1 VKRFAVSVP
10 ATSANL
16 GPGFD
21 SVGIAL
27 ELRIRAEVTVL
38 EAGATP
44 QWSFTGSEAPTHGGL
59 RDEMMRA
66 MRTLFAAVGAAP
78 PPLAIVVD
86 NPIPLGRGLG
96 GSAAGAALGL
106 AIAAQIREPAP
117 DIAELTRTVTVLE
130 GHPDNGVPAI
140 VGGVVIAVAEDEDVI
155 YARFAPPPNVRAYVV
170 VPDFSMPT
178 REARAILPDAYPRR
192 DAVYNVGHAA
202 LLGAAFASGN
212 VGLLRVAMRD
222 RLHQPFRASFVPG
235 LNEMLA
241 LDEPGLIGVALSGAG
256 PSVLALAERGSAAGE
271 RVQAVF
277 ARHGV
282 TSRVLD
288 LTPAEHGVV
297 REG

>member
-1 VKRFAVSVP
+1 MKRFAVSVP

-27 ELRIRAEVTVL
+27 ELRIRADVTVL
-38 EAGATP
+38 DAGDVS
-44 QWSFTGSEAPTHGGL
+44 QWTFGGSEAPTHNGL
-59 RDEMMRA
+59 RDEMLRA

-78 PPLAIVVD
+78 PPLAIVID

-106 AIAAQIREPAP
+106 AIAA
-117 DIAELTRTVTVLE
+117 ELRDPSPHVDELIRTVTVLE

-140 VGGVVIAVAEDEDVI
+140 VGGVVIAVAEDEDVV
-155 YARFAPPPNVRAYVV
+155 YARFAPPPNLHAQIV

-178 REARAILPDAYPRR
+178 RQARAILPDAYARR

-212 VGLLRVAMRD
+212 AALLRTAMRD

-235 LNEMLA
+235 LNDMLG
-241 LDEPGLIGVALSGAG
+241 LNVPGMIGIALSGAG
-256 PSVLALAERGSAAGE
+256 PSVLTLVESGSNAGE
-271 RVQAVF
+271 AVRDVF

-282 TSRVLD
+282 SSRVLE
-288 LTPAEHGVV
+288 LEPAIAGIV

>member
-21 SVGIAL
+21 SVGMAL
-27 ELRIRAEVTVL
+27 DLRIRADVTVL
-38 EAGATP
+38 DAGAAWE
-44 QWSFTGSEAPTHGGL
+44 WSFTGAEAPTHNGL

-78 PPLAIVVD
+78 PPLAVVVD

-106 AIAAQIREPAP
+106 AIAAELRDPAP
-117 DIAELTRTVTVLE
+117 DVAELTRTISVLE

-155 YARFAPPPNVRAYVV
+155 YARFAPPPQLRAFVV
-170 VPDFSMPT
+170 VPEFSMPT
-178 REARAILPDAYPRR
+178 REARKILPDAYPRR

-212 VGLLRVAMRD
+212 VGLLRTAMRD
-222 RLHQPFRASFVPG
+222 RMHQPFRASFVPG
-235 LNEMLA
+235 LDEMLA
-241 LDEPGLIGVALSGAG
+241 LETPGLIGVALSGAG
-256 PSVLALAERGSAAGE
+256 PSVLALAASGSAAGE
-271 RVQAVF
+271 SVQAVF
-277 ARHGV
+277 SRHGV
-282 TSRVLD
+282 RSRVLD
-288 LTPAEHGVV
+288 LTPAERGIV

>member
-1 VKRFAVSVP
+1 MKRFAVSVP

-27 ELRIRAEVTVL
+27 ELRIRADVTVL
-38 EAGATP
+38 AAGEAA
-44 QWSFTGSEAPTHGGL
+44 QWSFTGSETPTHNGL

-106 AIAAQIREPAP
+106 AIAAEVRDPAP
-117 DIAELTRTVTVLE
+117 DVAELTRIISVLE

-140 VGGVVIAVAEDEDVI
+140 VGGVVVAVTDDEDVV
-155 YARFAPPPNVRAYVV
+155 YARFAPPRNVRAQVV

-178 REARAILPDAYPRR
+178 REARAILPDAYARR

-212 VGLLRVAMRD
+212 AGLLRTAMRD

-241 LDEPGLIGVALSGAG
+241 LDVPGLIGIALSGAG
-256 PSVLALAERGSAAGE
+256 PSVLALAEAGSDAGE
-271 RVQAVF
+271 SVRAVF
-277 ARHGV
+277 AKHGV
-282 TSRVLD
+282 SARVLD
-288 LTPAEHGVV
+288 LQPAERGIV

>member
-1 VKRFAVSVP
+1 VKQFSVSVP

-27 ELRIRAEVTVL
+27 DLRIRADVTVL
-38 EAGATP
+38 EAGSAP

-66 MRTLFAAVGAAP
+66 MRTLFAAIGAAP

-106 AIAAQIREPAP
+106 AIAAEVRDPAP
-117 DIAELTRTVTVLE
+117 DVAELTRTVTVLE

-140 VGGVVIAVAEDEDVI
+140 VGGVVIAVAEDEDVV
-155 YARFAPPPNVRAYVV
+155 YARFAPPPNVRAYIV

-241 LDEPGLIGVALSGAG
+241 LDVPGLIGVALSGAG
-256 PSVLALAERGSAAGE
+256 PSVLALGEPGSFAGE
-271 RVQAVF
+271 RVREVF

-282 TSRVLD
+282 TARVLHPP
-288 LTPAEHGVV
+288 PAERGIV

>member
-1 VKRFAVSVP
+1 MKRFAVSVP

-21 SVGIAL
+21 SIGLAL
-27 ELRIRAEVTVL
+27 DLRIRADVGVL
-38 EAGATP
+38 AAGAASRWT
-44 QWSFTGSEAPTHGGL
+44 FTGAEAPTHNGL

-66 MRTLFAAVGAAP
+66 MRTLFAAIGAAP
-78 PPLAIVVD
+78 PPLEIVVD

-106 AIAAQIREPAP
+106 AIGAALRDPVP
-117 DIAELTRTVTVLE
+117 DTGELTRTISVLE

-140 VGGVVIAVAEDEDVI
+140 VGGVVVAVAEDEDVI
-155 YARFAPPPNVRAYVV
+155 YARFAPPANLRAFVV

-192 DAVYNVGHAA
+192 DAVYNVAHAA
-202 LLGAAFASGN
+202 LLGAAFAAGEI
-212 VGLLRVAMRD
+212 GLLRTAMRD

-241 LDEPGLIGVALSGAG
+241 LDAPGLAGVALSGAG
-256 PSVLALAERGSAAGE
+256 PSVLALAEPGSPAGE
-271 RVQAVF
+271 RIAAIF

-282 TSRVLD
+282 ASRVFD
-288 LTPAEHGVV
+288 LALA
-297 REG
+297 REGILTEG

>member
-1 VKRFAVSVP
+1 MREFAVSVP

-21 SVGIAL
+21 SIGLAL
-27 ELRIRAEVTVL
+27 DLRIRAQVRVL
-38 EAGATP
+38 DAGEPAHWT
-44 QWSFTGSEAPTHGGL
+44 FTGSEAPTHSGL

-66 MRTLFAAVGAAP
+66 MRTLFASTGTP
-78 PPLAIVVD
+78 PPALDIVVD

-106 AIAAQIREPAP
+106 AIAAELRDPRP
-117 DIAELTRTVTVLE
+117 DIAELTRTISVLE

-140 VGGVVIAVAEDEDVI
+140 VGGVVVAVAEDEDVI
-155 YARFAPPPNVRAYVV
+155 YARFEPPAGVRAYVV

-212 VGLLRVAMRD
+212 LALLRTAMRD

-235 LNEMLA
+235 LLEMIALA
-241 LDEPGLIGVALSGAG
+241 VPGLHGVALSGAG
-256 PSVLALAERGSAAGE
+256 PSVIALAEPESDAGE
-271 RVQAVF
+271 RVRAIF

-282 TSRVLD
+282 DARVLD
-288 LTPAEHGVV
+288 LALAPHGIV

>member
-21 SVGIAL
+21 TIGLAL
-27 ELRIRAEVTVL
+27 DLRIRAGVEVL
-38 EAGATP
+38 ASGGTP
-44 QWSFTGSEAPTHGGL
+44 AWTFTGPEAPTHGGL
-59 RDEMMRA
+59 RDEMLRA
-66 MRTLFAAVGAAP
+66 MRTLFASVGQTP
-78 PPLAIVVD
+78 PPLAIAVD

-106 AIAAQIREPAP
+106 AIAAALRDPEPSLE
-117 DIAELTRTVTVLE
+117 ELARTVTVLE

-140 VGGVVIAVAEDEDVI
+140 VGGIVVAVSEGEDVV
-155 YARFAPPPNVRAYVV
+155 YARFEPPAGMRAHVV
-170 VPDFSMPT
+170 VPEFSMPT

-202 LLGAAFASGN
+202 LLAAAFASGQID
-212 VGLLRVAMRD
+212 LLRTAMHD

-235 LNEMLA
+235 LPEMLA
-241 LDEPGLIGVALSGAG
+241 LEGPALLGVALSGAG
-256 PSVLALAERGSAAGE
+256 PSVIALVREGSDAGE
-271 RVQAVF
+271 RMQAVF
-277 ARHGV
+277 AKHGV
-282 TSRVLD
+282 ASRVLD
-288 LTPAEHGVV
+288 LAVSPTGIV

>member
-1 VKRFAVSVP
+1 VKQFAVSVP

-21 SVGIAL
+21 SVGLAL
-27 ELRIRAEVTVL
+27 DLRIRADVTVL
-38 EAGATP
+38 DAGETSR
-44 QWSFTGSEAPTHGGL
+44 WTFTGSEAPTHGGL

-66 MRTLFAAVGAAP
+66 MRTLFATVGAAP
-78 PPLAIVVD
+78 PPLALVVD

-106 AIAAQIREPAP
+106 AIAAELRDPAP
-117 DIAELTRTVTVLE
+117 GIDELTRTVTVLE

-140 VGGVVIAVAEDEDVI
+140 VGGVVVAVAEDEDVT
-155 YARFAPPPNVRAYVV
+155 YARFAPPPGIRACIV

-212 VGLLRVAMRD
+212 VGLLRIAMRD
-222 RLHQPFRASFVPG
+222 RMHQPFRASFVPG

-241 LDEPGLIGVALSGAG
+241 LDVPGLIGVALSGAG
-256 PSVLALAERGSAAGE
+256 PSVLALAQDGSMAGE
-271 RVQAVF
+271 AVRDVF

-282 TSRVLD
+282 SARVLD
-288 LTPAEHGVV
+288 LTPALLGIV

>member
-21 SVGIAL
+21 TIGLAL
-27 ELRIRAEVTVL
+27 DLRIRADVVL
-38 EAGATP
+38 LDAGTEPA
-44 QWSFTGSEAPTHGGL
+44 WSFTGPEAPTHSGL
-59 RDEMMRA
+59 RDEMLRA
-66 MRTLFAAVGAAP
+66 MRTLYASVGQTP
-78 PPLAIVVD
+78 PPLAITVD

-106 AIAAQIREPAP
+106 AIAAALRDPAP
-117 DIAELTRTVTVLE
+117 AIDELARTVTVLE

-140 VGGVVIAVAEDEDVI
+140 VGGIVVAVSEGEDVV
-155 YARFAPPPNVRAYVV
+155 YARFDPPAAMRAHVV

-202 LLGAAFASGN
+202 LLAAAFASGRTD
-212 VGLLRVAMRD
+212 LLRTAMHD

-235 LNEMLA
+235 LPEMLA
-241 LDEPGLIGVALSGAG
+241 LDTPNLLGVALSGAG
-256 PSVLALAERGSAAGE
+256 PSVIALVLPGCDAGE
-271 RVQAVF
+271 RMQAIF
-277 ARHGV
+277 AKHGV
-282 TSRVLD
+282 ASRVLD
-288 LTPAEHGVV
+288 LAISSTGIV

>member
-1 VKRFAVSVP
+1 MKRFAVSVP

-21 SVGIAL
+21 TIGLAL
-27 ELRIRAEVTVL
+27 DLRIRADVEVL
-38 EAGATP
+38 AAGAEP
-44 QWSFTGSEAPTHGGL
+44 RWEFRGSEAPTHSGL
-59 RDEMMRA
+59 RDEMLRA
-66 MRTLFAAVGAAP
+66 MRTLFASLGQTP
-78 PPLAIVVD
+78 PPLAISVD

-106 AIAAQIREPAP
+106 AIAAALRDPEPAL
-117 DIAELTRTVTVLE
+117 DELTRTVTVLE

-140 VGGVVIAVAEDEDVI
+140 VGGIVVAVSEGEDVV
-155 YARFAPPPNVRAYVV
+155 YARFDAPAGLRTQVV

-202 LLGAAFASGN
+202 LLAAAFASGK
-212 VGLLRVAMRD
+212 VELLRSAMHD

-235 LNEMLA
+235 LPEMLA
-241 LDEPGLIGVALSGAG
+241 LDAPGLLGVALSGAG
-256 PSVLALAERGSAAGE
+256 PSVIALTQPGSDAGE
-271 RVQAVF
+271 RMQAIF
-277 ARHGV
+277 SKHGV
-282 TSRVLD
+282 ASRVLD
-288 LTPAEHGVV
+288 LAVSAEGIV

>member
-21 SVGIAL
+21 TIGLAL
-27 ELRIRAEVTVL
+27 DLRIRADVQVL
-38 EAGATP
+38 DAGASP
-44 QWSFTGSEAPTHGGL
+44 AWEFRGIEAPTHGGL
-59 RDEMMRA
+59 RDEMLRA
-66 MRTLFAAVGAAP
+66 MRTLFASVGQTP
-78 PPLAIVVD
+78 PPLAIAVD

-106 AIAAQIREPAP
+106 AIGAALRDPEPSVE
-117 DIAELTRTVTVLE
+117 ELTRTVTVLE

-140 VGGVVIAVAEDEDVI
+140 VGGIVVAVSEGEDVV
-155 YARFAPPPNVRAYVV
+155 YARFDPPAELRAQIV

-202 LLGAAFASGN
+202 LLAAAFASGQID
-212 VGLLRVAMRD
+212 LLRSAMHD

-235 LNEMLA
+235 LPEMLA
-241 LDEPGLIGVALSGAG
+241 LETPALLGVALSGAG
-256 PSVLALAERGSAAGE
+256 PSVIALTRAGCDAGE
-271 RVQAVF
+271 RMQAIF
-277 ARHGV
+277 AKHGV
-282 TSRVLD
+282 ASRVLD
-288 LTPAEHGVV
+288 LAISGRGIV

>member
-1 VKRFAVSVP
+1 MKQFAVSVP

-21 SVGIAL
+21 SIGLAL
-27 ELRIRAEVTVL
+27 ELRIRADVTVL
-38 EAGATP
+38 APNEP
-44 QWSFTGSEAPTHGGL
+44 PRWSFTGSEAPTHNGL
-59 RDEMMRA
+59 RDEMLRA
-66 MRTLFAAVGAAP
+66 MRTLFAAVGSAP
-78 PPLAIVVD
+78 PPLSIVVD

-106 AIAAQIREPAP
+106 AIAAQLRDPAP
-117 DIAELTRTVTVLE
+117 DLAELTRTISVLE

-140 VGGVVIAVAEDEDVI
+140 VGGVVVAVSEDEDVI
-155 YARFAPPPNVRAYVV
+155 YARFAPPPHLRAQVV

-202 LLGAAFASGN
+202 LLGAAFAAGDTA
-212 VGLLRVAMRD
+212 LLRTAMRD
-222 RLHQPFRASFVPG
+222 RLHQPYRASFVPG
-235 LNEMLA
+235 LLEMLA
-241 LDEPGLIGVALSGAG
+241 LDVPGVIGVALSGAG
-256 PSVLALAERGSAAGE
+256 PSVLALAAPGSSAGD
-271 RVQAVF
+271 AISAIF

-288 LTPAEHGVV
+288 LTPASHGII

>member
-1 VKRFAVSVP
+1 VRQFAVSVP

-27 ELRIRAEVTVL
+27 DLRIRADVTVL
-38 EAGATP
+38 PAGETSR
-44 QWSFTGSEAPTHGGL
+44 WTFTGSEAPTHGGL

-78 PPLAIVVD
+78 PPLALVVD
-86 NPIPLGRGLG
+86 NPSPLGRGLG

-106 AIAAQIREPAP
+106 AIAAELRDPAP
-117 DIAELTRTVTVLE
+117 GIDELTRTITALE

-140 VGGVVIAVAEDEDVI
+140 VGGVVVAVAEDEDVT
-155 YARFAPPPNVRAYVV
+155 YARFAPPRDIRACIV

-212 VGLLRVAMRD
+212 IGLLRIAMRD
-222 RLHQPFRASFVPG
+222 RMHQPFRASFVPG

-241 LDEPGLIGVALSGAG
+241 LDVPGLIGVALSGAG
-256 PSVLALAERGSAAGE
+256 PSVLALAQAGSMAGE
-271 RVQAVF
+271 RVRDVF

-282 TSRVLD
+282 NARILD
-288 LTPAEHGVV
+288 LTPALLGII

>member
-21 SVGIAL
+21 TIGLAL
-27 ELRIRAEVTVL
+27 ELRIRADVQVL
-38 EAGATP
+38 DAGGEPA
-44 QWSFTGSEAPTHGGL
+44 WEFHGSEAPTHGGL
-59 RDEMMRA
+59 RDEMLRA
-66 MRTLFAAVGAAP
+66 MRTLFAGVGQTP
-78 PPLAIVVD
+78 PPLAISVD

-106 AIAAQIREPAP
+106 AIGAALRDPEPTTEELIRM
-117 DIAELTRTVTVLE
+117 VTVLE

-140 VGGVVIAVAEDEDVI
+140 VGGIVVAVSEGEDVV
-155 YARFAPPPNVRAYVV
+155 YARFEAPPEMYAHVV

-202 LLGAAFASGN
+202 LLAAALASGRID
-212 VGLLRVAMRD
+212 LLRTAMRD

-235 LNEMLA
+235 LAEMLA
-241 LDEPGLIGVALSGAG
+241 LDTPGLLGVALSGAG
-256 PSVLALAERGSAAGE
+256 PSVLALSRAGCDAGE
-271 RVQAVF
+271 RMQAIF
-277 ARHGV
+277 AKHGV
-282 TSRVLD
+282 ASRVLD
-288 LTPAEHGVV
+288 LPISTAGIV

>member
-21 SVGIAL
+21 TIGLAL
-27 ELRIRAEVTVL
+27 ELRIRADVRVL
-38 EAGATP
+38 DAGASPT
-44 QWSFTGSEAPTHGGL
+44 WEFRGAEAPTHGGL
-59 RDEMMRA
+59 RDEMLRA
-66 MRTLFAAVGAAP
+66 MRTLFATVGQTP
-78 PPLAIVVD
+78 PPLAISVD

-106 AIAAQIREPAP
+106 AIGAALRDPQPSIE
-117 DIAELTRTVTVLE
+117 ELTRTVTVLE

-140 VGGVVIAVAEDEDVI
+140 LGGIVVAVAEGEDVV
-155 YARFAPPPNVRAYVV
+155 YARFDPPAELRAQVV

-178 REARAILPDAYPRR
+178 REARAILPDAYARR

-202 LLGAAFASGN
+202 LLAAAFASGQID
-212 VGLLRVAMRD
+212 LLRSAMHD

-235 LNEMLA
+235 LLEMLA
-241 LDEPGLIGVALSGAG
+241 LDTPALLGVALSGAG
-256 PSVLALAERGSAAGE
+256 PSVIALTRAGCDAGE
-271 RVQAVF
+271 RMQAIF
-277 ARHGV
+277 AKHGV
-282 TSRVLD
+282 ASQVLD
-288 LTPAEHGVV
+288 LGLSAGGIV

>member
-1 VKRFAVSVP
+1 MKRFAVSVP

-21 SVGIAL
+21 TIGLAL
-27 ELRIRAEVTVL
+27 DLRIRADVQVL
-38 EAGATP
+38 AAGATP
-44 QWSFTGSEAPTHGGL
+44 AWEFRGREAPTHGGL
-59 RDEMMRA
+59 RDEMLRA
-66 MRTLFAAVGAAP
+66 MRTLFASVGQTP
-78 PPLAIVVD
+78 PPLAIAVD

-106 AIAAQIREPAP
+106 AIGAALRDPEPS
-117 DIAELTRTVTVLE
+117 IEELTRTVTVLE

-140 VGGVVIAVAEDEDVI
+140 VGGIVVAVSEGEDVV
-155 YARFAPPPNVRAYVV
+155 YARFDPPAELRAQVV

-202 LLGAAFASGN
+202 LLAAAFASGQID
-212 VGLLRVAMRD
+212 LLRSAMHD

-235 LNEMLA
+235 LPEMLA
-241 LDEPGLIGVALSGAG
+241 LETPALLGVALSGAG
-256 PSVLALAERGSAAGE
+256 PSVIALTRAGCDAGE
-271 RVQAVF
+271 RMQAIF
-277 ARHGV
+277 AKHGV
-282 TSRVLD
+282 AARVLD
-288 LTPAEHGVV
+288 LAISGAGII

>member
-21 SVGIAL
+21 TIGLAL
-27 ELRIRAEVTVL
+27 ELRIRADVRVL
-38 EAGATP
+38 EAGAEPT
-44 QWSFTGSEAPTHGGL
+44 WEFCGIEAPTHGGL
-59 RDEMMRA
+59 RDEMLRA
-66 MRTLFAAVGAAP
+66 MRTLFASVGQTP
-78 PPLAIVVD
+78 PPLAIAVD

-106 AIAAQIREPAP
+106 AIGAALRDPEPS
-117 DIAELTRTVTVLE
+117 IEELIRTVTVLE

-140 VGGVVIAVAEDEDVI
+140 VGGIVVAVSEGEDVV
-155 YARFAPPPNVRAYVV
+155 YARFDAPPELHAHVV

-202 LLGAAFASGN
+202 LLGAAFASGQIE
-212 VGLLRVAMRD
+212 LLRTAMHD
-222 RLHQPFRASFVPG
+222 RLHQPYRASFVPG
-235 LNEMLA
+235 LPEMLA
-241 LDEPGLIGVALSGAG
+241 LETPGLLGVALSGAG
-256 PSVLALAERGSAAGE
+256 PSVIALTRSECDAGE
-271 RVQAVF
+271 RMQAIF
-277 ARHGV
+277 AKHGV
-282 TSRVLD
+282 ASRVLQ
-288 LTPAEHGVV
+288 LAISAGGIV

>member
-1 VKRFAVSVP
+1 MKRFAVSVP

-21 SVGIAL
+21 TIGLAL
-27 ELRIRAEVTVL
+27 ELRIRAEVQVL
-38 EAGATP
+38 GAGVAPT
-44 QWSFTGSEAPTHGGL
+44 WEFRGAEAPTHGGL
-59 RDEMMRA
+59 RDEMLRA
-66 MRTLFAAVGAAP
+66 MRTLFASVGQTP
-78 PPLAIVVD
+78 PPLAIAVD

-106 AIAAQIREPAP
+106 AIGAALRDPEPS
-117 DIAELTRTVTVLE
+117 IEELTRTVTVLE

-140 VGGVVIAVAEDEDVI
+140 VGGIVVAVSEGEDVV
-155 YARFAPPPNVRAYVV
+155 YARFDPPPGMRAQVV

-202 LLGAAFASGN
+202 LLAAAFASGQID
-212 VGLLRVAMRD
+212 LLRSAMHD

-235 LNEMLA
+235 LPEMLA
-241 LDEPGLIGVALSGAG
+241 LETPALLGVALSGAG
-256 PSVLALAERGSAAGE
+256 PSVIALVREGCDAGE
-271 RVQAVF
+271 RMQAIF
-277 ARHGV
+277 AKHGIA
-282 TSRVLD
+282 SRVLD
-288 LTPAEHGVV
+288 LALSAGGIV

>member
-21 SVGIAL
+21 TIGLAL
-27 ELRIRAEVTVL
+27 DLRIRADVDVL
-38 EAGATP
+38 DAGAEP
-44 QWSFTGSEAPTHGGL
+44 AWAFTGPEAPTHGGL
-59 RDEMMRA
+59 RDEMLRA
-66 MRTLFAAVGAAP
+66 MRTLYASVGQTP
-78 PPLAIVVD
+78 PPLAISVN
-86 NPIPLGRGLG
+86 NPVPLGRGLG

-106 AIAAQIREPAP
+106 AIAAALRDPEPS
-117 DIAELTRTVTVLE
+117 IEELTRTVTVLE

-140 VGGVVIAVAEDEDVI
+140 VGGIVVAVSEGEDVV
-155 YARFAPPPNVRAYVV
+155 YARFDPPAGMRALVV

-202 LLGAAFASGN
+202 LLAAAFASGR
-212 VGLLRVAMRD
+212 VDLLRTAMHD

-235 LNEMLA
+235 LPEMLA
-241 LDEPGLIGVALSGAG
+241 LETPALLGVALSGAG
-256 PSVLALAERGSAAGE
+256 PSVIALVQPGCDAGE
-271 RVQAVF
+271 RMQAIF
-277 ARHGV
+277 AKHGV
-282 TSRVLD
+282 SSRVMD
-288 LTPAEHGVV
+288 LAVSPSGIV

>member
-1 VKRFAVSVP
+1 MTSFAVSVP

-21 SVGIAL
+21 SIGIAL
-27 ELRIRAEVTVL
+27 DLRIRAEVRVL
-38 EAGATP
+38 APGEPA
-44 QWSFTGSEAPTHGGL
+44 QWSFTGAEAPTHTGL
-59 RDEMMRA
+59 RDEMTRA
-66 MRTLFAAVGAAP
+66 MRTLFAAVGAVP
-78 PPLAIVVD
+78 PSLAIVVD

-106 AIAAQIREPAP
+106 AIAAQLRDPAP
-117 DIAELTRTVTVLE
+117 DVAELTRIVTVLE

-140 VGGVVIAVAEDEDVI
+140 VGGVVVAVAEDEDVI
-155 YARFAPPPNVRAYVV
+155 YARFPAPPNLRAHVV

-212 VGLLRVAMRD
+212 LGLLRIAMRD
-222 RLHQPFRASFVPG
+222 RMHQPFRASFVPG
-235 LNEMLA
+235 LEEMLA
-241 LDEPGLIGVALSGAG
+241 LDVPGLLGVALSGAG
-256 PSVLALAERGSAAGE
+256 PSVLALAEAGSSAGAAV
-271 RVQAVF
+271 RDVF
-277 ARHGV
+277 VRHGV
-282 TSRVLD
+282 AARVFD
-288 LTPAEHGVV
+288 LAPANDGIQ

>member
-1 VKRFAVSVP
+1 MKRFAVSVP

-21 SVGIAL
+21 SVGLAL
-27 ELRIRAEVTVL
+27 DLRIRADVTVL
-38 EAGATP
+38 DENGTSV
-44 QWSFTGSEAPTHGGL
+44 WSFTGEEAPTHSGL

-66 MRTLFAAVGAAP
+66 MRTLFAAVGTAP

-106 AIAAQIREPAP
+106 AIAAELRDPRP
-117 DIAELTRTVTVLE
+117 DLGELTRVITVLE

-140 VGGVVIAVAEDEDVI
+140 VGGVVVAVAEDEDVV
-155 YARFAPPPNVRAYVV
+155 YARFAPPPDVRAYVV
-170 VPDFSMPT
+170 VPEFSMPT

-212 VGLLRVAMRD
+212 VALLRTAMRD

-235 LNEMLA
+235 LEEMLA
-241 LDEPGLIGVALSGAG
+241 LDVPGLIGVALSGAG
-256 PSVLALAERGSAAGE
+256 PSVLALADSQSAAGE
-271 RVQAVF
+271 RIRDIF
-277 ARHGV
+277 ARHGIGA
-282 TSRVLD
+282 RILD
-288 LTPAEHGVV
+288 LSPDLLGIV

>member
-21 SVGIAL
+21 TIGLAL
-27 ELRIRAEVTVL
+27 DLRIRADVDVL
-38 EAGATP
+38 EPGAQPAWT
-44 QWSFTGSEAPTHGGL
+44 FTGPEAPTHSGL
-59 RDEMMRA
+59 RDEMLRA
-66 MRTLFAAVGAAP
+66 MRTLYASIGQTP
-78 PPLAIVVD
+78 PPLAISVD
-86 NPIPLGRGLG
+86 NPVPLGRGLG

-106 AIAAQIREPAP
+106 AIAAALRDPEPSI
-117 DIAELTRTVTVLE
+117 DELTRTVTVLE

-140 VGGVVIAVAEDEDVI
+140 VGGIVVAVSEGEDVV
-155 YARFAPPPNVRAYVV
+155 YARFDPPPGVRAQVV

-202 LLGAAFASGN
+202 LLAAAFASGR
-212 VGLLRVAMRD
+212 VDLLRTAMHD

-235 LNEMLA
+235 LPEMLA
-241 LDEPGLIGVALSGAG
+241 IDVPALLGVALSGAG
-256 PSVLALAERGSAAGE
+256 PSVIALTLAGCDAGE
-271 RVQAVF
+271 RMQAIF
-277 ARHGV
+277 AKHGV
-282 TSRVLD
+282 SSRVLD
-288 LTPAEHGVV
+288 LAISATGIV